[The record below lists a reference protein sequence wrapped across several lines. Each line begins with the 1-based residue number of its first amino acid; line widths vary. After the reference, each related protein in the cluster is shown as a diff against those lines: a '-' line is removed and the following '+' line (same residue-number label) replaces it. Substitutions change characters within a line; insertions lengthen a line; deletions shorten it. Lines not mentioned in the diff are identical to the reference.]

1 MGLNI
6 NGTTGISGVDGS
18 VSAPAVTGTDS
29 NTGIT
34 FPSADTIKFS
44 TGGVERMLIDNSA
57 VVAKGHVLQVVS
69 GDYSTAVASTS
80 ASYVDTGLSKSITP
94 LQTGS
99 FILVL
104 IQQHVKAARNNDSA
118 YLSIKI
124 VQDSTA
130 IFTNAVSYQM
140 GIQAVGSSQVNLR
153 FPMFLSHFGAHGVS
167 AGTSTTYKTQ
177 ILNHQTSNSGSATAQ
192 DGGSASR
199 ITLMEIGV

>member
-1 MGLNI
+1 MALNI

-34 FPSADTIKFS
+34 FPSADTIKFA
-44 TGGVERMLIDNSA
+44 TGGVERMLIDNSS

-69 GDYSTAVASTS
+69 GDYSTTVASTS
-80 ASYVDTGLSKSITP
+80 GSYEDTGLSKSITP

-104 IQQHVKAARNNDSA
+104 IQQHVKAGRLNNAA
-118 YLSIKI
+118 YLSVKI
-124 VQDSTA
+124 VQDSTD

-140 GIQAVGSSQVNLR
+140 GMQAVGASNVNLR

-167 AGTSTTYKTQ
+167 AGTSTTFKTQ
-177 ILNHQTSNSGSATAQ
+177 MVTHQTSNSGSATAQ
-192 DGGSASR
+192 DGGSTSR